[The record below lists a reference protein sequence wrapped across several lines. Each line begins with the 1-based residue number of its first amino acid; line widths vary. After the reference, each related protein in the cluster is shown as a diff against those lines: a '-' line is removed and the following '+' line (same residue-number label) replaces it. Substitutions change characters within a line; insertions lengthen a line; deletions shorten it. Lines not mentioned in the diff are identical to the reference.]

1 MIKQTHPLS
10 PIYNKHSEIL
20 ILGSFPS
27 VKSRE
32 SMFYYAHPQNRF
44 WKILPRICD
53 DQRPLHTNEE
63 KEQFL
68 LEKKIALWD
77 VLHSCTIE
85 GSSDSS
91 IKNAVPNDLAFLL
104 DNSDIRLIICN
115 GTTAY
120 KLFNKFQKIDLGDSV
135 EVLLLPSTSPANA
148 RFSEEKLEIIWKEA
162 LYHHK

>member
-44 WKILPRICD
+44 WRILPRIFNYHKT
-53 DQRPLHTNEE
+53 LETNEE
-63 KEQFL
+63 KTQFL
-68 LEKKIALWD
+68 LERRIALWD

-91 IKNAVPNDLAFLL
+91 IKDAVPNDLTFLL
-104 DNSDIRLIICN
+104 ENSDIRRILCN

-120 KLFNKFQKIDLGDSV
+120 KLYNRFQKTLIGDAI
-135 EVLLLPSTSPANA
+135 EVLQLPSTSPANA
-148 RFSEEKLEIIWKEA
+148 RFSEEMLEKIWKEA
-162 LYHHK
+162 LIHHK

>member
-1 MIKQTHPLS
+1 MIKQTHPIS
-10 PIYNKHSEIL
+10 PIYSKHSEIL

-44 WKILPRICD
+44 WKILPRICY

-91 IKNAVPNDLAFLL
+91 IKDAVPNDLTFLL
-104 DNSDIRLIICN
+104 ENSDIRRILCN

-120 KLFNKFQKIDLGDSV
+120 KLYNRFQKTLIGDAI
-135 EVLLLPSTSPANA
+135 EVLQLPSTSPANA
-148 RFSEEKLEIIWKEA
+148 RFSEEMLEKIWKEA
-162 LYHHK
+162 LLHHK